1 MPALHVFVIYC
12 CDCSVFYNNLLLNL
26 QVCLAHGVIVLV
38 RDDFSSLRQELSLW
52 YMVDFCLE

>member
-38 RDDFSSLRQELSLW
+38 RDDFSCLRQELSL
-52 YMVDFCLE
+52 